1 MARIGTQDDD
11 ARNGNRAPLDDTAA
25 AASTR
30 TERKQR
36 ASSTG
41 TGGGRQSSMSGA
53 TPPPPRQR
61 VRVAEGIYKDCY
73 GFAATVKVNGV
84 QREIRFPPGTPM
96 KTIRARRDELR
107 ASLRL
112 NRRRGSGTLADDAV
126 RYLDQ
131 IRTTL
136 TSFADRRRHLEA
148 WLPRFGHLDT
158 LGLTDRL
165 YLLNHQLR
173 DWRHDLSASSCNQR
187 RDALTNLVKVLHGRR
202 AVADF
207 VDLVRFTREPS
218 APRWLD
224 RSHISAVLAHLT
236 PGSKTKVRLRLM
248 HWTGMRPSQ
257 MGRLRRDDFRFD
269 DAIPFVAVPRG
280 KGGRLAA
287 IPLIEEGLQ
296 AARDFVSRDAFGP
309 WSCPSAN
316 KALARAARIAQRPAF
331 TVYAIRHSFAAGLR
345 RTGADV
351 ADIQDLYGHTNPS
364 TTMIYA
370 PPQLVKHQAAIARLR
385 ALESDATRKR
395 LAVPAGS
402 TERVA
407 VSR

>member
-1 MARIGTQDDD
+1 
-11 ARNGNRAPLDDTAA
+11 
-25 AASTR
+25 
-30 TERKQR
+30 
-36 ASSTG
+36 
-41 TGGGRQSSMSGA
+41 
-53 TPPPPRQR
+53 
-61 VRVAEGIYKDCY
+61 
-73 GFAATVKVNGV
+73 
-84 QREIRFPPGTPM
+84 M

-148 WLPRFGHLDT
+148 WVPRFGHLDT

-173 DWRHDLSASSCNQR
+173 DWRHGLSASSCNQR
-187 RDALTNLVKVLHGRR
+187 RDALTNLVKVLYGRR
-202 AVADF
+202 AAADF

-296 AARDFVSRDAFGP
+296 AR
-309 WSCPSAN
+309 
-316 KALARAARIAQRPAF
+316 
-331 TVYAIRHSFAAGLR
+331 
-345 RTGADV
+345 
-351 ADIQDLYGHTNPS
+351 
-364 TTMIYA
+364 
-370 PPQLVKHQAAIARLR
+370 ARLR
-385 ALESDATRKR
+385 VAGRLRTLVLPEREKGVGPGGSYRPTTCVHGVCYSTLVRRRAATHGGGRC
-395 LAVPAGS
+395 
-402 TERVA
+402 
-407 VSR
+407 